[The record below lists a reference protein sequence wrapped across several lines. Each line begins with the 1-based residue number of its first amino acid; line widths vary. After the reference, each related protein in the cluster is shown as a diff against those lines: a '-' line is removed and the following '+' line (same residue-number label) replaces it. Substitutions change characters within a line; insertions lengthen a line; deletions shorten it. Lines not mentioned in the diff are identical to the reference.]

1 MSRHGSGPAPTI
13 TPDYYSSKA
22 DLEQLLPLDTKALR
36 LLAAERGIP
45 SDEIDNARDED
56 DAHKALVALLL
67 AHAEQNAAAVAAV
80 DEVGVESTALQNMSV
95 RELRVYAQ
103 ELGLDNAAIEKA
115 RDEDDP
121 KAELLK
127 LVANYKAH
135 GAESTVASTPKIDD
149 DAQVQDIQSSII
161 PAEPALL
168 AGSETVEML
177 PPETSAV
184 TPAPAPAP
192 TPAPAPVPA
201 TTIVGTTPSHL
212 QVQGAGTN
220 LCNGA
225 YDRIA
230 DISGKPAYAST
241 VDNTKIKLFW
251 MPPSKAWSISGGGK
265 YLPANKYSVA
275 LSERFERD
283 QYDWP
288 VSTYFEMPAKPHA

>member
-1 MSRHGSGPAPTI
+1 MPT
-13 TPDYYSSKA
+13 PCDSKA

-67 AHAEQNAAAVAAV
+67 AHAEQNAAAAAAV
-80 DEVGVESTALQNMSV
+80 
-95 RELRVYAQ
+95 
-103 ELGLDNAAIEKA
+103 
-115 RDEDDP
+115 
-121 KAELLK
+121 LLK